1 MKKAIIILMF
11 VVLLG
16 GFAYYTLFLTLSDEP
31 ITQTKDNQ
39 ENIALKESD
48 LKEQKNELIE
58 GNGSLES
65 LRLLNKDLE
74 CVISYVKSDETST
87 IEGTYFVSEG
97 NLRADFLTESP
108 DLAGQVLSSMIIN
121 ENMMYVW
128 SEIEGELYGMK
139 KDLSLKLDSSSDMG
153 EPVSLDQ
160 GVKYNCKAW
169 ENVDRTVFVPPSNV
183 LFQDMGEIIKTGME
197 YGTVYKEEVEE

>member
-31 ITQTKDNQ
+31 FTQTKDNQ

-169 ENVDRTVFVPPSNV
+169 ENVDRTVFVPPSKV
-183 LFQDMGEIIKTGME
+183 LFRDMGEIIKTGME

>member
-183 LFQDMGEIIKTGME
+183 LFRDMGEIIKTGME